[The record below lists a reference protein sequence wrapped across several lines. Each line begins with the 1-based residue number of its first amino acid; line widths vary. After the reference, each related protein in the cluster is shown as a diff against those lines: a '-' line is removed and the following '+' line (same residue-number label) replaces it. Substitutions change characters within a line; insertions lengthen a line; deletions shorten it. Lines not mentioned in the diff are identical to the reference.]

1 MQYYTQTSFVSHDYL
16 IKTCDML
23 NMIGQQND
31 DIMMT
36 QMSLLTLLYH
46 TLIEPQQLLYNM
58 NVLLIEKILVQP
70 IVVEVY

>member
-1 MQYYTQTSFVSHDYL
+1 MQCYCIAYTLTSFVSHDYL

-36 QMSLLTLLYH
+36 QMSPY
-46 TLIEPQQLLYNM
+46 
-58 NVLLIEKILVQP
+58 LVISYTNRAP
-70 IVVEVY
+70 AAPL

>member
-36 QMSLLTLLYH
+36 QTSPY
-46 TLIEPQQLLYNM
+46 
-58 NVLLIEKILVQP
+58 LVISYTNRAP
-70 IVVEVY
+70 AAPL